1 MSTRFMRITGRLS
14 IALMLCFTI
23 PMQTA
28 QAAMVGTAQ
37 VAAQVAAQA
46 GPDQRARVIDFLAR
60 EDVRQALESY
70 GVNPAEAKARIA
82 ALTDEEIA
90 SLNQRI
96 SELPA
101 GGDSVLGILFAI
113 FIILLITDIL
123 GFTKVFPFTRS
134 VR

>member
-1 MSTRFMRITGRLS
+1 MTNQFMRITARVS

-23 PMQTA
+23 PLQTA
-28 QAAMVGTAQ
+28 QAGMVSTG
-37 VAAQVAAQA
+37 QVAAQA
-46 GPDQRARVIDFLAR
+46 SPDQRAHVIDFLER

-70 GVNPAEAKARIA
+70 GVNPADAKSRVA

-90 SLNQRI
+90 SLNQQI
-96 SELPA
+96 GDLPA

-123 GFTKVFPFTRS
+123 GLTKIFPFTRS

>member
-1 MSTRFMRITGRLS
+1 MTNQFMRITARAS

-28 QAAMVGTAQ
+28 QASMVSTG
-37 VAAQVAAQA
+37 QVAAQA
-46 GPDQRARVIDFLAR
+46 SPDQRARVIDFLER

-70 GVNPAEAKARIA
+70 GVNPADAKSRVA
-82 ALTDEEIA
+82 ALTDEEVA
-90 SLNQRI
+90 SLNQQI
-96 SELPA
+96 GDLPA
-101 GGDSVLGILFAI
+101 GGDSILGILFAI

-123 GFTKVFPFTRS
+123 GLTKIFPFTRS

>member
-1 MSTRFMRITGRLS
+1 MTKQLMRIAARVS

-23 PMQTA
+23 PMQTV
-28 QAAMVGTAQ
+28 QAGMVGTG
-37 VAAQVAAQA
+37 QVAAQA
-46 GPDQRARVIDFLAR
+46 SPDERARVIDFLER
-60 EDVRQALESY
+60 EEVRQAMESY
-70 GVNPAEAKARIA
+70 GVNPADAKARVA

-90 SLNQRI
+90 SLNQQI
-96 SELPA
+96 GDLPA

-123 GFTKVFPFTRS
+123 GLTKIFPFTRP

>member
-1 MSTRFMRITGRLS
+1 MTKQHMRIAARVS

-23 PMQTA
+23 PMQTV
-28 QAAMVGTAQ
+28 QAGMVGTG
-37 VAAQVAAQA
+37 QVAAQA
-46 GPDQRARVIDFLAR
+46 SPDERARVIDFLER
-60 EDVRQALESY
+60 EEVRQAMESY
-70 GVNPAEAKARIA
+70 GVNPADARARVA

-90 SLNQRI
+90 SLNQQI
-96 SELPA
+96 GDLPA

-123 GFTKVFPFTRS
+123 GLTKIFPFTRP

>member
-1 MSTRFMRITGRLS
+1 MTHQFMRITARVS

-23 PMQTA
+23 PLQTA
-28 QAAMVGTAQ
+28 QAGMVSTG
-37 VAAQVAAQA
+37 QVAAQA
-46 GPDQRARVIDFLAR
+46 SPDQRAHVIDFLER

-70 GVNPAEAKARIA
+70 GVNPADAKSRVA

-90 SLNQRI
+90 SLNQQI
-96 SELPA
+96 GDLPA

-123 GFTKVFPFTRS
+123 GLTKIFPFTRS

>member
-23 PMQTA
+23 PMQA
-28 QAAMVGTAQ
+28 VQAGMVGTSQ
-37 VAAQVAAQA
+37 VAAAQA
-46 GPDQRARVIDFLAR
+46 SPDQRARVIDFLDR
-60 EDVRQALESY
+60 EDVRQAMESY
-70 GVNPAEAKARIA
+70 GVSPADAKARVA

-90 SLNQRI
+90 SLNQQI
-96 SELPA
+96 GDLPA

-123 GFTKVFPFTRS
+123 GFTKIFPFTRS
-134 VR
+134 IR